1 MMIALGMFFDGLID
15 SPLMQHISSKPMYPK
30 NEDVAPL
37 RTPPAPNSFGMNGI
51 IFSFFTNVRLNVAMK
66 NTSETFNVEKKLVT
80 LLDSFTPPRSKR
92 TAPNDTKKAHGLIP
106 KPGSNMKMRY
116 WYHALG
122 DSYVLAYVTTLSPQL
137 LATADALCLFAFHY
151 LLFQHVV
158 ISWFLF

>member
-66 NTSETFNVEKKLVT
+66 NTSETFNFEKK
-80 LLDSFTPPRSKR
+80 
-92 TAPNDTKKAHGLIP
+92 
-106 KPGSNMKMRY
+106 
-116 WYHALG
+116 
-122 DSYVLAYVTTLSPQL
+122 
-137 LATADALCLFAFHY
+137 
-151 LLFQHVV
+151 
-158 ISWFLF
+158 